1 MTAGK
6 RPSRRAAMA
15 SSSIKKGRGTVAG
28 RLGDETPQGHP
39 AEYPEKGSLQEK
51 Q

>member
-1 MTAGK
+1 MTVGK

-28 RLGDETPQGHP
+28 RLGDETPQGTLPSILRQAH
-39 AEYPEKGSLQEK
+39 LQEK